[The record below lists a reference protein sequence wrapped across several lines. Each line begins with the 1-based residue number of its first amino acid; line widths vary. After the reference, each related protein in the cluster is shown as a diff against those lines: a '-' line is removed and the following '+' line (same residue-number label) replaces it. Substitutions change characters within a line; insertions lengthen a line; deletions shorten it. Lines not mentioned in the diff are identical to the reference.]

1 MSAAEIIPFHPNQCP
16 ACQHYVSNIRRCQAY
31 AVDGLLGIHL
41 LAEFAG
47 ESWGSCDKFAAC
59 PDDPALKRFANA
71 IRDSNT
77 HYMKLAEAGAAE
89 NVVEKKVI
97 YYLAA
102 LERKPTSSYSKGIVK
117 GLDYAARHGF
127 DVGRMK
133 DMCGFSSVRYPAPD
147 EPQATGSGT
156 VKPPL
161 LSDDDAQIAEQWYE
175 KGYKADY
182 SGFQTEYECYVKAL
196 QHNPNLAK
204 AWHDLRQAC
213 SAADRHDL
221 AERCD
226 DAETIL
232 ASGRFIDNCLTILEP
247 GAAPVLLR
255 DPRTKGR
262 EGSFGS
268 YSGDSTSG

>member
-1 MSAAEIIPFHPNQCP
+1 MN
-16 ACQHYVSNIRRCQAY
+16 
-31 AVDGLLGIHL
+31 
-41 LAEFAG
+41 
-47 ESWGSCDKFAAC
+47 
-59 PDDPALKRFANA
+59 PDDAALKRFANA
-71 IRDSNT
+71 IRASNT
-77 HYMKLAEAGAAE
+77 HYIKLAEAGAAE

-102 LERKPTSSYSKGIVK
+102 LERKPTGSYSKGIVK
-117 GLDYAARHGF
+117 GLDYAAQHGS

-133 DMCGFSSVRYPAPD
+133 DMYGFSSVPYPSPD
-147 EPQATGSGT
+147 EAQTTGPGM

-161 LSDDDAQIAEQWYE
+161 LSDDDARAAEQWYE
-175 KGYKADY
+175 KGYKAVY

-213 SAADRHDL
+213 SAAGRYDL

-232 ASGRFIDNCLTILEP
+232 ASGRFIDNCRTLLEP
-247 GAAPVLLR
+247 GANAPSRSENKRAGGFFQKL
-255 DPRTKGR
+255 
-262 EGSFGS
+262 FG
-268 YSGDSTSG
+268 G